1 MSKSREEIL
10 EFLLSHYQNPQ
21 FKGHTPNATFTKS
34 GGNPGCAD
42 VVEISA
48 RIGED
53 DRIDEI
59 LFDGQGCTISMAAAD
74 YLAEIAQGK
83 TLEEIEAMTTD
94 QLLDELGRDVVM
106 TRPSCATSA
115 FHVLKQA
122 VHEELMR
129 RK

>member
-83 TLEEIEAMTTD
+83 TLEEITGESSVQNLPIKKGIEGETVTED
-94 QLLDELGRDVVM
+94 GI
-106 TRPSCATSA
+106 
-115 FHVLKQA
+115 
-122 VHEELMR
+122 
-129 RK
+129 